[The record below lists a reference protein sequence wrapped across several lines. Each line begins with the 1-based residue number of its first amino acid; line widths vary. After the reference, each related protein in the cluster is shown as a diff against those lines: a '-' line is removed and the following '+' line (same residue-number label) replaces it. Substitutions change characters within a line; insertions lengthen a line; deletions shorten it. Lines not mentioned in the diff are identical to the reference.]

1 MDCFLSSF
9 SLIFLSCIKNAL
21 SRVCKKANDST
32 DRLISIQYRH
42 WSVNHWLIWS
52 FTRFSLSFMILWKEM
67 LSPIEACDTLLQVQ
81 CHEWSPCLWSSWSVQ
96 VNPLTW
102 KCKCKVD
109 AGFPLF
115 AFVCHRWDGILSAVS
130 APFTAFLEPITRL
143 SPPHQPW
150 VSTHWR
156 TVKNLLSLSC
166 ISQEGVHVKECF
178 HFQGCFVC
186 IRYACKAA
194 RARLWCI
201 VVEVICWSWT
211 ERGNHCKDAIA

>member
-52 FTRFSLSFMILWKEM
+52 FNQVLCVFHNSLKGDVEPDWSLWYAVASSMSWMIAM
-67 LSPIEACDTLLQVQ
+67 FVVID
-81 CHEWSPCLWSSWSVQ
+81 VQ

-166 ISQEGVHVKECF
+166 ISQEGVHTKECF

-186 IRYACKAA
+186 IKFANKAVRACLEKGKESK
-194 RARLWCI
+194 W
-201 VVEVICWSWT
+201 
-211 ERGNHCKDAIA
+211 

>member
-21 SRVCKKANDST
+21 SRVCKKKRFNRS
-32 DRLISIQYRH
+32 LISIQYRH

-52 FTRFSLSFMILWKEM
+52 FTRFSVSFIILWKEM
-67 LSPIEACDTLLQVQ
+67 LSPIEARDRLFKLNVMND
-81 CHEWSPCLWSSWSVQ
+81 CHGCGHRCPSESFD
-96 VNPLTW
+96 LTI
-102 KCKCKVD
+102 CKCKVD

-166 ISQEGVHVKECF
+166 ISQEGVHAKECF

-186 IRYACKAA
+186 IKYACKAVGEC
-194 RARLWCI
+194 L
-201 VVEVICWSWT
+201 EKGKES
-211 ERGNHCKDAIA
+211 KSQ

>member
-1 MDCFLSSF
+1 
-9 SLIFLSCIKNAL
+9 
-21 SRVCKKANDST
+21 
-32 DRLISIQYRH
+32 
-42 WSVNHWLIWS
+42 
-52 FTRFSLSFMILWKEM
+52 MIAM
-67 LSPIEACDTLLQVQ
+67 VVVID
-81 CHEWSPCLWSSWSVQ
+81 VQ

-166 ISQEGVHVKECF
+166 ISQEGVHAKECF
-178 HFQGCFVC
+178 HFQSRLFRLYQICLQS
-186 IRYACKAA
+186 CKSMPEKERSQTENKPCYGIYSQITQNIPLFSNAFDIQVKKCS
-194 RARLWCI
+194 RLWYM
-201 VVEVICWSWT
+201 VVGVICWSWA
-211 ERGNHCKDAIA
+211 ERGNHCLLEWWGLHLDLPTIDLDSPLHTWYIWMNGWIIWIYGYTCNHQNK

>member
-32 DRLISIQYRH
+32 DRLISILYRH

-52 FTRFSLSFMILWKEM
+52 FNQVLCVFHNSLKGDVEPDWSLWYAVSSSMSWMIGM
-67 LSPIEACDTLLQVQ
+67 VVVID
-81 CHEWSPCLWSSWSVQ
+81 VQ

-166 ISQEGVHVKECF
+166 ISQEGVHLKECF